1 MTQTIYY
8 RSADL
13 SRAEIDEQNRT
24 VIVAFSSE
32 QSVQRSFGLEVLS
45 HAPQDVDLS
54 FLASGRAPLLL
65 EHDRED
71 QIGVI
76 ERAAIDADGVGRAV
90 IRFSKGK
97 DGEEIFQDV
106 LDGVRTN
113 ISVGYTITGQRIEQ
127 DAMGNNI
134 VYCQWKPKEISIVS
148 IPADETVGVG
158 RSDDTIESQSINNN
172 ENGSHSVNDAIES
185 QSINNDEN
193 GSQSVNET
201 IGSHP
206 EQKTSDSQIANEVTT
221 EAEIADLTNTA
232 QRSEQS
238 IKGKNTMT
246 IETQFDADSIRS
258 AERARVSEITSIA
271 KRFDAEDVATQ
282 FVADG
287 RSVDEFRAAV
297 LEKMSKAPAVRSTA
311 TIGLTEKEA
320 EEFSLSRA
328 ISAVVSGD
336 WSEAGYEL
344 ECSRAAAKAQGKL
357 QTRSNIF
364 VPAEV
369 LTRAAGAN
377 AVTAAGNPSLV
388 NRTKVGFMD
397 VLFNNTIAQRLGVQ
411 YMTGLNGVIELP
423 KFTSAVQARF
433 VDEGQDGTIDAITS
447 GVVELKPRTL
457 VALAELTRSMVLNGT
472 AMEQRIQ
479 AQLQKAVATKIDA
492 AVFEA
497 ILAETGIAW
506 GTLGAGGLDYAA
518 IRGLIKDVEV
528 ANALNDMA
536 MFAFDPLVGN
546 ALATT
551 VKDTNTAG
559 IYLRADDGSVAGYQ
573 TASSNHVGSNII
585 FGDFSNVTVGNW
597 STLELAIDDSTK
609 FASGGFLL
617 RAITDIDVAVT
628 RPEAFAGYKN
638 VL

>member
-1 MTQTIYY
+1 MSQIYY
-8 RSADL
+8 RSAQL
-13 SRAEIDEQNRT
+13 SRAEADEQNRT
-24 VIVAFSSE
+24 IVVAFSS
-32 QSVQRSFGLEVLS
+32 QQAVQRSFGLEVLS
-45 HAPQDVDLS
+45 HDPQDVDLS

-65 EHDRED
+65 EHDREE
-71 QIGVI
+71 QIGVV
-76 ERAAIDADGVGRAV
+76 ERAAIEADGIGRAV
-90 IRFSKGK
+90 IRFSKSE

-127 DAMGNNI
+127 DANGNNI

-158 RSDDTIESQSINNN
+158 RSADETEGGSQDINKDESSRSQS
-172 ENGSHSVNDAIES
+172 EDA
-185 QSINNDEN
+185 NT
-193 GSQSVNET
+193 GSQS
-201 IGSHP
+201 
-206 EQKTSDSQIANEVTT
+206 EQKTSDSQIADEVTN
-221 EAEIADLTNTA
+221 EAEAQSLNEDA
-232 QRSEQS
+232 QRGATENNNNKG
-238 IKGKNTMT
+238 IKMT
-246 IETQFDADSIRS
+246 IETQFDADAIRS
-258 AERARVSEITSIA
+258 AERARVSEITSLA

-297 LEKMSKAPAVRSTA
+297 LDKMGKAPAVRATA

-320 EEFSLSRA
+320 EEFSLARA

-433 VDEGQDGTIDAITS
+433 VDEGEDGTIDAITS

-506 GTLGAGGLDYAA
+506 GTLGAGGVDYAA
-518 IRGLIKDVEV
+518 IRELIKDVEV

-536 MFAFDPLVGN
+536 MFAFNPIVGN

-573 TASSNHVGSNII
+573 TTSSNHVGSNII

>member
-1 MTQTIYY
+1 MNQTTYY

-24 VIVAFSSE
+24 IVVAFSSE

-65 EHDRED
+65 EHERED
-71 QIGVI
+71 QIGVV

-158 RSDDTIESQSINNN
+158 RAADEVATESQSINNN
-172 ENGSHSVNDAIES
+172 
-185 QSINNDEN
+185 EN

-201 IGSHP
+201 IGSQS
-206 EQKTSDSQIANEVTT
+206 EQTTSDSQIANEVTT

-232 QRSEQS
+232 QRSDQS

-297 LEKMSKAPAVRSTA
+297 LEKMSKAPAVRATA

-320 EEFSLSRA
+320 EEFSLARA

-369 LTRAAGAN
+369 LTRSAGAN

-457 VALAELTRSMVLNGT
+457 IALAELTRSMILNGT

-609 FASGGFLL
+609 FTSGGFLL

>member
-24 VIVAFSSE
+24 IVVAFSSE

-65 EHDRED
+65 EHDREE

-76 ERAAIDADGVGRAV
+76 ERAAIDADGIGRAV
-90 IRFSKGK
+90 IRFSKGE

-172 ENGSHSVNDAIES
+172 ENGS
-185 QSINNDEN
+185 
-193 GSQSVNET
+193 QSVNEASDSQIAQT
-201 IGSHP
+201 TSDSQIA
-206 EQKTSDSQIANEVTT
+206 QTTSDSQIANEVTT

-287 RSVDEFRAAV
+287 RSVDEFRAYV
-297 LEKMSKAPAVRSTA
+297 VEKMSKAPAVRSTA

-320 EEFSLSRA
+320 EEFILSRA

-423 KFTSAVQARF
+423 KFTGAVQARF
-433 VDEGQDGTIDAITS
+433 VDEGQDGTIDNIPS

-457 VALAELTRSMVLNGT
+457 IALAELTRSMILNGT

-492 AVFEA
+492 AVFDA

-609 FASGGFLL
+609 FTSGGFLL

>member
-1 MTQTIYY
+1 MSQIYY
-8 RSADL
+8 RSAQL
-13 SRAEIDEQNRT
+13 SRAEADEQNRT
-24 VIVAFSSE
+24 IVVAFSS
-32 QSVQRSFGLEVLS
+32 QQAVQRSFGLEVLS
-45 HAPQDVDLS
+45 HDPQDVDLS

-65 EHDRED
+65 EHDREE
-71 QIGVI
+71 QIGVV
-76 ERAAIDADGVGRAV
+76 ERAAIEADGIGRAV
-90 IRFSKGK
+90 IRFSKSE

-127 DAMGNNI
+127 DANGNNI

-158 RSDDTIESQSINNN
+158 RSADETEGGSQDINKDESSRSQS
-172 ENGSHSVNDAIES
+172 EDA
-185 QSINNDEN
+185 NT
-193 GSQSVNET
+193 GSQS
-201 IGSHP
+201 
-206 EQKTSDSQIANEVTT
+206 EQKTSDSQIADEVTN
-221 EAEIADLTNTA
+221 EAEAQSLNEDA
-232 QRSEQS
+232 QRGATENNNNKG
-238 IKGKNTMT
+238 IKMT
-246 IETQFDADSIRS
+246 IETQFDADAIRS
-258 AERARVSEITSIA
+258 AERARVSEITSLA

-297 LEKMSKAPAVRSTA
+297 LDKMGKAPAVRATA

-320 EEFSLSRA
+320 EEFSLARA

-377 AVTAAGNPSLV
+377 AVTAGGNPSLV

-506 GTLGAGGLDYAA
+506 GTLGAGGVDYAA
-518 IRGLIKDVEV
+518 IRELIKDVEV

>member
-24 VIVAFSSE
+24 IVVAFSSE

-65 EHDRED
+65 EHERED
-71 QIGVI
+71 QIGVV

-134 VYCQWKPKEISIVS
+134 VYCQWKPKEISVVS

-172 ENGSHSVNDAIES
+172 EPGSHSS
-185 QSINNDEN
+185 
-193 GSQSVNET
+193 NET
-201 IGSHP
+201 IGSQS
-206 EQKTSDSQIANEVTT
+206 EQTTSDSQVAQTTSDSQIANEVTT

-232 QRSEQS
+232 QRSDQS

-320 EEFSLSRA
+320 EEFSLARA

-433 VDEGQDGTIDAITS
+433 VDEGADGTIDAITS

-457 VALAELTRSMVLNGT
+457 VALAELTRSMILNGT

-573 TASSNHVGSNII
+573 TASSNHVGDNII

>member
-1 MTQTIYY
+1 MTQTTYY

-24 VIVAFSSE
+24 IVVAFSSE

-65 EHDRED
+65 EHERED
-71 QIGVI
+71 QIGVV

-158 RSDDTIESQSINNN
+158 RAEDEVATESQSINNN
-172 ENGSHSVNDAIES
+172 
-185 QSINNDEN
+185 EN

-201 IGSHP
+201 IGSQS
-206 EQKTSDSQIANEVTT
+206 EQTTSDSQIANEVTT

-232 QRSEQS
+232 QRSDQS

>member
-1 MTQTIYY
+1 MTQTTYY

-24 VIVAFSSE
+24 IVVAFSSE

-65 EHDRED
+65 EHERED
-71 QIGVI
+71 QIGVV

-158 RSDDTIESQSINNN
+158 RAADEVATESQSINKD
-172 ENGSHSVNDAIES
+172 ESSRS
-185 QSINNDEN
+185 QSEDANT
-193 GSQSVNET
+193 GSQS
-201 IGSHP
+201 
-206 EQKTSDSQIANEVTT
+206 EQTTSDSQIANEVTT

-232 QRSEQS
+232 QRSDQS

-258 AERARVSEITSIA
+258 AERARVSEITSLA

-328 ISAVVSGD
+328 ISAIVSGD

>member
-24 VIVAFSSE
+24 IVVAFSSE

-54 FLASGRAPLLL
+54 FLASGRAPLLV

-71 QIGVI
+71 QIGVV
-76 ERAAIDADGVGRAV
+76 ERAAIDADGIGRAV
-90 IRFSKGK
+90 IRFSKSE

-158 RSDDTIESQSINNN
+158 RAADEVATESQSINNN
-172 ENGSHSVNDAIES
+172 
-185 QSINNDEN
+185 EN

-201 IGSHP
+201 IGSQS
-206 EQKTSDSQIANEVTT
+206 EQTTSDSQIANEVTT

-232 QRSEQS
+232 QRSDQS

-369 LTRAAGAN
+369 LTRGAGAN

-423 KFTSAVQARF
+423 KFTSAAQARF
-433 VDEGQDGTIDAITS
+433 VDEGQDGDIDPITS

-497 ILAETGIAW
+497 ILAEPGIAW
-506 GTLGAGGLDYAA
+506 GILGAGGLDYAA
-518 IRGLIKDVEV
+518 IRERITLVEV

-536 MFAFDPLVGN
+536 MFAFSPIVGN
-546 ALATT
+546 KLATT

-573 TASSNHVGSNII
+573 TASSNHVGNNII

-628 RPEAFAGYKN
+628 RPEAFAGYTG
-638 VL
+638 VQ

>member
-1 MTQTIYY
+1 MNQTTYY

-24 VIVAFSSE
+24 IVVAFSSE

-65 EHDRED
+65 EHERED
-71 QIGVI
+71 QIGVV

-158 RSDDTIESQSINNN
+158 RAADEVATESQSINNN
-172 ENGSHSVNDAIES
+172 
-185 QSINNDEN
+185 EN

-201 IGSHP
+201 IGSQS
-206 EQKTSDSQIANEVTT
+206 EQTTSDSQIANEVTT

-232 QRSEQS
+232 QRSDQS

-297 LEKMSKAPAVRSTA
+297 LEKMSKAPAVRATA

-320 EEFSLSRA
+320 EEFSLARA

-457 VALAELTRSMVLNGT
+457 VALAELTRSMILNGT

-609 FASGGFLL
+609 FTSGGFLL

>member
-24 VIVAFSSE
+24 IVVAFSSE

-65 EHDRED
+65 EHERED
-71 QIGVI
+71 QIGVV
-76 ERAAIDADGVGRAV
+76 ESATIDQDKVGRAV

-97 DGEEIFQDV
+97 EGDEVFQDV
-106 LDGVRTN
+106 LDGIRSN
-113 ISVGYTITGQRIEQ
+113 ISVGYKITGQRIE
-127 DAMGNNI
+127 DTPNGKV
-134 VYCQWKPKEISIVS
+134 VYCQWKPVEISVVS
-148 IPADETVGVG
+148 IPADQTVGVG
-158 RSDDTIESQSINNN
+158 RAADEVAT
-172 ENGSHSVNDAIES
+172 ES
-185 QSINNDEN
+185 QSINNDEP
-193 GSQSVNET
+193 
-201 IGSHP
+201 GSHSSN
-206 EQKTSDSQIANEVTT
+206 EAGDSQIAQTTSDSQIAQTTSDSQIANEVTT

-232 QRSEQS
+232 QRSDQS

-423 KFTSAVQARF
+423 KFTGAVQARF
-433 VDEGQDGTIDAITS
+433 VDEGQDGTIDNIPS
-447 GVVELKPRTL
+447 GVVEMKPRTL
-457 VALAELTRSMVLNGT
+457 IALAELTRSMILNGT

-492 AVFEA
+492 AVFDA

-609 FASGGFLL
+609 FTSGGFLL

>member
-24 VIVAFSSE
+24 IVVAFSSE

-45 HAPQDVDLS
+45 HNPIDVDLS

-65 EHDRED
+65 EHERED
-71 QIGVI
+71 QIGVV
-76 ERAAIDADGVGRAV
+76 ESATIDQDKVGRAV

-148 IPADETVGVG
+148 IPADETVGIG
-158 RSDDTIESQSINNN
+158 RAADEVATESQSINNN
-172 ENGSHSVNDAIES
+172 
-185 QSINNDEN
+185 EN

-206 EQKTSDSQIANEVTT
+206 EQTTSDSQIANEVTT

-232 QRSEQS
+232 QRSDQS

-369 LTRAAGAN
+369 LTRAAGAA

-457 VALAELTRSMVLNGT
+457 VALAELTRSMILNGT

-497 ILAETGIAW
+497 ILTEPGIAW
-506 GTLGAGGLDYAA
+506 GTLSAGVLDYAA
-518 IRGLIKDVEV
+518 IRELIKNVEV

-536 MFAFDPLVGN
+536 MFAFNPTIGN
-546 ALATT
+546 ILATT

-609 FASGGFLL
+609 FTSGGFLL

-628 RPEAFAGYKN
+628 RPEAFAGYQTG
-638 VL
+638 L

>member
-1 MTQTIYY
+1 MTQTTYY

-24 VIVAFSSE
+24 IVVAFSSE

-65 EHDRED
+65 EHERED
-71 QIGVI
+71 QIGVV
-76 ERAAIDADGVGRAV
+76 ESATIDQDKVGRAV

-97 DGEEIFQDV
+97 EGDEVFQDV
-106 LDGVRTN
+106 LDGIRSN
-113 ISVGYTITGQRIEQ
+113 ISVGYKITGQRIE
-127 DAMGNNI
+127 DTPNGKV
-134 VYCQWKPKEISIVS
+134 VYCQWTPVEISVVS
-148 IPADETVGVG
+148 IPADQTVGVG

-172 ENGSHSVNDAIES
+172 ETGSHSSNEAGDS
-185 QSINNDEN
+185 QIAQTTSD
-193 GSQSVNET
+193 SQLAQT
-201 IGSHP
+201 
-206 EQKTSDSQIANEVTT
+206 TSDSQIANEVTT

-232 QRSEQS
+232 QRSDQS

-320 EEFSLSRA
+320 EEFSLARA

-433 VDEGQDGTIDAITS
+433 VDEGQDGTVDAITS
-447 GVVELKPRTL
+447 GHVELKPRTL

-479 AQLQKAVATKIDA
+479 AQLQKAVVIKIDA
-492 AVFEA
+492 AVFDA
-497 ILAETGIAW
+497 VLAETGIAW

-518 IRGLIKDVEV
+518 IRELIKDVEV

-536 MFAFDPLVGN
+536 MFAFNPIVGN

>member
-1 MTQTIYY
+1 MSQIYY
-8 RSADL
+8 RSAQL
-13 SRAEIDEQNRT
+13 SRAEADEQNRT
-24 VIVAFSSE
+24 IVVAFSS
-32 QSVQRSFGLEVLS
+32 QQAVQRSFGLEVLS
-45 HAPQDVDLS
+45 HDPQDVDLS

-65 EHDRED
+65 EHDREE
-71 QIGVI
+71 QIGVV
-76 ERAAIDADGVGRAV
+76 ERAAIEADGIGRAV
-90 IRFSKGK
+90 IRFSKSE

-127 DAMGNNI
+127 DANGNNI

-158 RSDDTIESQSINNN
+158 RSADETEGGSQDINKDESSRSQS
-172 ENGSHSVNDAIES
+172 EDA
-185 QSINNDEN
+185 NT
-193 GSQSVNET
+193 GSQS
-201 IGSHP
+201 
-206 EQKTSDSQIANEVTT
+206 EQKTSDSQIADEVTN
-221 EAEIADLTNTA
+221 EAEAQSLNEDA
-232 QRSEQS
+232 QRGATENNNNKG
-238 IKGKNTMT
+238 IKMT
-246 IETQFDADSIRS
+246 IETQFDADAIRS
-258 AERARVSEITSIA
+258 AERARVSEITSLA

-297 LEKMSKAPAVRSTA
+297 LDKMGKAPAVRATA

-320 EEFSLSRA
+320 EEFSLARA

-377 AVTAAGNPSLV
+377 AVTAGGNPSLV

-506 GTLGAGGLDYAA
+506 GTLGAGGVDYAA
-518 IRGLIKDVEV
+518 IRELIKDVEV

-536 MFAFDPLVGN
+536 MFAFNPIVGN
-546 ALATT
+546 TLATT

>member
-24 VIVAFSSE
+24 IVVAFSSE

-65 EHDRED
+65 EHERED
-71 QIGVI
+71 QIGVV

-158 RSDDTIESQSINNN
+158 RAADEVATESQSINNN
-172 ENGSHSVNDAIES
+172 
-185 QSINNDEN
+185 EN

-201 IGSHP
+201 IGSQS
-206 EQKTSDSQIANEVTT
+206 EQTTSDSQIANEVTT

-232 QRSEQS
+232 QRSDQS

-492 AVFEA
+492 AVFDA

-609 FASGGFLL
+609 FTSGGFLL

>member
-1 MTQTIYY
+1 MTQTTYY

-24 VIVAFSSE
+24 IVVAFSSE

-65 EHDRED
+65 EHERED
-71 QIGVI
+71 QIGVV

-158 RSDDTIESQSINNN
+158 RASDEVATESQSINNN
-172 ENGSHSVNDAIES
+172 
-185 QSINNDEN
+185 EN

-201 IGSHP
+201 IGSQS
-206 EQKTSDSQIANEVTT
+206 EQTTSDSQIANEVTT

-232 QRSEQS
+232 QRSDQS

-287 RSVDEFRAAV
+287 RSVDEFRAYV
-297 LEKMSKAPAVRSTA
+297 VEKMSKAPAVRSTA

-423 KFTSAVQARF
+423 KFTGAVQARF
-433 VDEGQDGTIDAITS
+433 VDEGEDGTIDNIPS

-457 VALAELTRSMVLNGT
+457 IALAELTRSMILNGT

-492 AVFEA
+492 AVFDA

-609 FASGGFLL
+609 FTSGGFLL

>member
-24 VIVAFSSE
+24 IVVAFSSE
-32 QSVQRSFGLEVLS
+32 QSVKRSFGLEVLS
-45 HAPQDVDLS
+45 HNPIDVDLS

-71 QIGVI
+71 QIGVV
-76 ERAAIDADGVGRAV
+76 ESATIDQDKVGRAV

-97 DGEEIFQDV
+97 EGDEVFRDV
-106 LDGVRTN
+106 LDGIRSN
-113 ISVGYTITGQRIEQ
+113 ISVGYKITGQRIE
-127 DAMGNNI
+127 DTPNGKV
-134 VYCQWKPKEISIVS
+134 VYCQWTPVEISVVS
-148 IPADETVGVG
+148 IPADQTVGVG

-172 ENGSHSVNDAIES
+172 ENGS
-185 QSINNDEN
+185 
-193 GSQSVNET
+193 QSVNEEGDSQIAQT
-201 IGSHP
+201 TSDSQIA
-206 EQKTSDSQIANEVTT
+206 QTTSDSQIANEVTT

-232 QRSEQS
+232 QRSDQS

-287 RSVDEFRAAV
+287 RSVDEFRAYV
-297 LEKMSKAPAVRSTA
+297 VEKMSKAPAVRSTA

-369 LTRAAGAN
+369 LTRAAGDN

-433 VDEGQDGTIDAITS
+433 VDEGQDGPIDAITS

-479 AQLQKAVATKIDA
+479 AQLQKAVATKIDF

-518 IRGLIKDVEV
+518 IRSLILNVEV

-536 MFAFDPLVGN
+536 MFAFNPIIGN
-546 ALATT
+546 TLATT

-573 TASSNHVGSNII
+573 TASSNHVGNHII

-609 FASGGFLL
+609 FTSGGFLL

-628 RPEAFAGYKN
+628 RPEAFSGYRDIQ
-638 VL
+638 

>member
-1 MTQTIYY
+1 MSQIYY
-8 RSADL
+8 RSAQL
-13 SRAEIDEQNRT
+13 SRAEADEQNRT

-32 QSVQRSFGLEVLS
+32 RSVQRSFGLEVLS
-45 HAPQDVDLS
+45 HDPQDVDLS

-65 EHDRED
+65 EHERED
-71 QIGVI
+71 QIGVV
-76 ERAAIDADGVGRAV
+76 ESATIDQDKVGRAV

-97 DGEEIFQDV
+97 EGDEVFQDV
-106 LDGVRTN
+106 LDGIRSN
-113 ISVGYTITGQRIEQ
+113 ISVGYKITGQRIEQ

-134 VYCQWKPKEISIVS
+134 VYCQWTPVEISVVS
-148 IPADETVGVG
+148 IPADQTVGVG

-172 ENGSHSVNDAIES
+172 ENGS
-185 QSINNDEN
+185 
-193 GSQSVNET
+193 QSVNET

-206 EQKTSDSQIANEVTT
+206 EQTTSDSQIANEVTT

-287 RSVDEFRAAV
+287 RSVDEFRAYV
-297 LEKMSKAPAVRSTA
+297 VEKMSKAPAVRSTA

-357 QTRSNIF
+357 QTRANIF

-369 LTRAAGAN
+369 LSRAAGAN

-411 YMTGLNGVIELP
+411 YMTGINGVIELP
-423 KFTSAVQARF
+423 KFTDAVQARF
-433 VDEGQDGTIDAITS
+433 VDEGQDGTIDNIHS

-457 VALAELTRSMVLNGT
+457 IALAELTRSMILNGT

-536 MFAFDPLVGN
+536 MFAFNPLVGN

>member
-24 VIVAFSSE
+24 IVVAFSSE

-65 EHDRED
+65 EHDREE

-90 IRFSKGK
+90 IRFSKGE

-172 ENGSHSVNDAIES
+172 ENGS
-185 QSINNDEN
+185 
-193 GSQSVNET
+193 QSVNET
-201 IGSHP
+201 IGSQS
-206 EQKTSDSQIANEVTT
+206 EQKTGDSQIADEVTT
-221 EAEIADLTNTA
+221 DNEVADLTNTA

-423 KFTSAVQARF
+423 KFTGAVQARF
-433 VDEGQDGTIDAITS
+433 VDEGQDGTIDNIPS

-457 VALAELTRSMVLNGT
+457 IALAELTRSMILNGT

-559 IYLRADDGSVAGYQ
+559 IYLRADDSSVAGYQ

-609 FASGGFLL
+609 FTSGGFLL

>member
-24 VIVAFSSE
+24 IVVAFSSE

-65 EHDRED
+65 EHDREE

-76 ERAAIDADGVGRAV
+76 ERAAIDADGVGRAA

-97 DGEEIFQDV
+97 DGDEIFQDV

-172 ENGSHSVNDAIES
+172 ENGS
-185 QSINNDEN
+185 
-193 GSQSVNET
+193 QSVNET
-201 IGSHP
+201 IGSQS
-206 EQKTSDSQIANEVTT
+206 EQKTGDSQIANEVTNDN
-221 EAEIADLTNTA
+221 EVADLTNTA

-457 VALAELTRSMVLNGT
+457 IALAELTRSMILNGT

-609 FASGGFLL
+609 FTSGGFLL

>member
-1 MTQTIYY
+1 MTQTTYY

-24 VIVAFSSE
+24 IVVAFSSE

-45 HAPQDVDLS
+45 HNPIDVDLS

-65 EHDRED
+65 EHERED
-71 QIGVI
+71 QIGVV

-158 RSDDTIESQSINNN
+158 RAADEVATESQSINKD
-172 ENGSHSVNDAIES
+172 ESSRS
-185 QSINNDEN
+185 QSEDANT
-193 GSQSVNET
+193 GSQS
-201 IGSHP
+201 
-206 EQKTSDSQIANEVTT
+206 EQTTSDSQIANEVTT

-232 QRSEQS
+232 QRSDQS

-258 AERARVSEITSIA
+258 AERARVSEITSLA

-328 ISAVVSGD
+328 ISAIVSGD

-369 LTRAAGAN
+369 LTRSAGAN

>member
-24 VIVAFSSE
+24 IVVAFSSE

-65 EHDRED
+65 EHDREE

-76 ERAAIDADGVGRAV
+76 ERAAIDADGIGRAV
-90 IRFSKGK
+90 IRFSKGE

-172 ENGSHSVNDAIES
+172 ENGS
-185 QSINNDEN
+185 
-193 GSQSVNET
+193 QSVNEASDSQIAQT
-201 IGSHP
+201 TSDSQIA
-206 EQKTSDSQIANEVTT
+206 QTTSDSQIANEVTT

-232 QRSEQS
+232 QRSDQS

-423 KFTSAVQARF
+423 KFTGAVQARF
-433 VDEGQDGTIDAITS
+433 VDEGQDGTIDNIPS

-457 VALAELTRSMVLNGT
+457 IALAELTRSMILNGT

-492 AVFEA
+492 AVFDA

-609 FASGGFLL
+609 FTSGGFLL

>member
-1 MTQTIYY
+1 MSNILY
-8 RSADL
+8 RSAQFT
-13 SRAEIDEQNRT
+13 RADVDEQNRT

-45 HAPQDVDLS
+45 HNQVDVDLS

-65 EHDRED
+65 EHERED
-71 QIGVI
+71 QIGVV
-76 ERAAIDADGVGRAV
+76 ERAWIDADNVGRAV
-90 IRFSKGK
+90 IRFSKST
-97 DGEEIFQDV
+97 DGDEVFQDV

-113 ISVGYTITGQRIEQ
+113 ISVGYSITGQRIEQ
-127 DAMGNNI
+127 DANGNNI
-134 VYCQWKPKEISIVS
+134 VFCQWKPKEISVVS

-158 RSDDTIESQSINNN
+158 RSADETEGGSLDINTF
-172 ENGSHSVNDAIES
+172 EPGSHSSDEARDSQVAQTEAVGSPDEKNEVAKNDTGVNSSNDA
-185 QSINNDEN
+185 QRGAPNNN
-193 GSQSVNET
+193 NNKG
-201 IGSHP
+201 
-206 EQKTSDSQIANEVTT
+206 
-221 EAEIADLTNTA
+221 
-232 QRSEQS
+232 
-238 IKGKNTMT
+238 IKMT
-246 IETQFDADSIRS
+246 IETQFDADAIRS
-258 AERARVSEITSIA
+258 AERARVSEITSLA

-297 LEKMSKAPAVRSTA
+297 LDKMGKAPAVRSTA

-320 EEFSLSRA
+320 EEFSLARA

-506 GTLGAGGLDYAA
+506 GTLGAGGVDYAA
-518 IRGLIKDVEV
+518 IRELIKDVEV

-536 MFAFDPLVGN
+536 MFAFNPIVGN

>member
-24 VIVAFSSE
+24 IVVAFSSE

-54 FLASGRAPLLL
+54 FLASGRAPLLV

-71 QIGVI
+71 QIGVV

-90 IRFSKGK
+90 IRFSKSE

-158 RSDDTIESQSINNN
+158 RAADEVATESQSINNN
-172 ENGSHSVNDAIES
+172 
-185 QSINNDEN
+185 EN

-201 IGSHP
+201 IGSQS
-206 EQKTSDSQIANEVTT
+206 EQTTSDSQIANEVTT

-232 QRSEQS
+232 QRSDQS

-369 LTRAAGAN
+369 LTRGAGAN

-423 KFTSAVQARF
+423 KFTSAAQARF

-479 AQLQKAVATKIDA
+479 AQLQKAVATKIDY

-506 GTLGAGGLDYAA
+506 RALGAGGLDYAA
-518 IRGLIKDVEV
+518 IRELIMNVEV

-536 MFAFDPLVGN
+536 MFAFDPIIGN

-573 TASSNHVGSNII
+573 TASSNHVGNHII

-609 FASGGFLL
+609 FTSGGFLL

>member
-24 VIVAFSSE
+24 IVVAFSSE

-65 EHDRED
+65 EHERED
-71 QIGVI
+71 QIGVV

-148 IPADETVGVG
+148 IPADETVGIG
-158 RSDDTIESQSINNN
+158 RSDDELIESQELNKDESSRSQS
-172 ENGSHSVNDAIES
+172 EDELDSASHSA
-185 QSINNDEN
+185 
-193 GSQSVNET
+193 NET
-201 IGSHP
+201 
-206 EQKTSDSQIANEVTT
+206 TSDSQIANEVTT

-232 QRSEQS
+232 QRSDQS

-320 EEFSLSRA
+320 EEFSLARA

-433 VDEGQDGTIDAITS
+433 VDEGADGTIDAITS

-457 VALAELTRSMVLNGT
+457 VALAELTRSMILNGT

-492 AVFEA
+492 AVFDA

>member
-24 VIVAFSSE
+24 IVVAFSSE

-65 EHDRED
+65 EHDREE

-76 ERAAIDADGVGRAV
+76 ERAAIDADGIGRAV
-90 IRFSKGK
+90 IRFSKGE

-172 ENGSHSVNDAIES
+172 ENGS
-185 QSINNDEN
+185 
-193 GSQSVNET
+193 QSVNEASDSQIAQT
-201 IGSHP
+201 TSDSQIA
-206 EQKTSDSQIANEVTT
+206 QTTSDSQIANEVTT

-232 QRSEQS
+232 QRSDQS

-287 RSVDEFRAAV
+287 RSVDEFRAYV
-297 LEKMSKAPAVRSTA
+297 VEKMSKAPAVRSTA

-328 ISAVVSGD
+328 ISAVVSGG

-423 KFTSAVQARF
+423 KFTGAVQARF
-433 VDEGQDGTIDAITS
+433 VDEGQDGTIDNIPS

-457 VALAELTRSMVLNGT
+457 IALAELTRSMILNGT

-492 AVFEA
+492 AVFDA

-609 FASGGFLL
+609 FTSGGFLL

>member
-24 VIVAFSSE
+24 IVVAFSSE

-45 HAPQDVDLS
+45 HNPIDVDLS

-65 EHDRED
+65 EHDREE
-71 QIGVI
+71 QIGVV
-76 ERAAIDADGVGRAV
+76 ESATIDQDKVGRAV
-90 IRFSKGK
+90 IRFSKGE

-148 IPADETVGVG
+148 IPADETVGIG
-158 RSDDTIESQSINNN
+158 RAADEVATESQSINNN
-172 ENGSHSVNDAIES
+172 ENGSHP
-185 QSINNDEN
+185 
-193 GSQSVNET
+193 VNET

-206 EQKTSDSQIANEVTT
+206 EQTTSDSQIANEVTT

-369 LTRAAGAN
+369 LTRAAGTN

-433 VDEGQDGTIDAITS
+433 VDEGQDGPIDNITS

-492 AVFEA
+492 AVFET
-497 ILAETGIAW
+497 ILSETGIAW
-506 GTLGAGGLDYAA
+506 GNLINGLDYAA
-518 IRGLIKDVEV
+518 IRELIKNVEV

-536 MFAFDPLVGN
+536 MFAFNPIIGN

-609 FASGGFLL
+609 FTSGGFLL

>member
-24 VIVAFSSE
+24 IVVAFSSE

-45 HAPQDVDLS
+45 HNPIDVDLS

-65 EHDRED
+65 EHERED
-71 QIGVI
+71 QIGVV

-158 RSDDTIESQSINNN
+158 RSDDTNESQSINNN
-172 ENGSHSVNDAIES
+172 
-185 QSINNDEN
+185 EN

-201 IGSHP
+201 IGSQS
-206 EQKTSDSQIANEVTT
+206 EQTTSDSQIANEVTT

-232 QRSEQS
+232 QRSDQS

-287 RSVDEFRAAV
+287 RSVDEFRAYV
-297 LEKMSKAPAVRSTA
+297 VEKMSKAPAVRATA

-423 KFTSAVQARF
+423 KFTGAVQARF
-433 VDEGQDGTIDAITS
+433 VDEGADGTIDNIPS

-457 VALAELTRSMVLNGT
+457 IALAELTRSMILNGT

-506 GTLGAGGLDYAA
+506 GTLGAGGVDYAA
-518 IRGLIKDVEV
+518 IRELIKDVEV

-609 FASGGFLL
+609 FTSGGFLL

>member
-1 MTQTIYY
+1 MSQIYY
-8 RSADL
+8 RSAQL
-13 SRAEIDEQNRT
+13 SRAEADEQNRT

-45 HAPQDVDLS
+45 HNPIDVDLS

-65 EHDRED
+65 EHERED
-71 QIGVI
+71 QIGVV
-76 ERAAIDADGVGRAV
+76 ESATIDQDKVGRAV

-97 DGEEIFQDV
+97 EGDEVFQDV
-106 LDGVRTN
+106 LDGIRSN
-113 ISVGYTITGQRIEQ
+113 ISVGYKITGQRIE
-127 DAMGNNI
+127 DTPNGKV
-134 VYCQWKPKEISIVS
+134 VYCQWTPVEISVVS
-148 IPADETVGVG
+148 IPADQTVGVG
-158 RSDDTIESQSINNN
+158 RAADEVATESQSINNN
-172 ENGSHSVNDAIES
+172 
-185 QSINNDEN
+185 EN

-201 IGSHP
+201 IGSQS
-206 EQKTSDSQIANEVTT
+206 EQTTSDSQIANEVTT

-232 QRSEQS
+232 QRSDQS

-311 TIGLTEKEA
+311 TIGLPDKEA
-320 EEFSLSRA
+320 QEYSLGRA
-328 ISAVVSGD
+328 IAALVSGD

-357 QTRSNIF
+357 QTRSNLF

-369 LTRAAGAN
+369 LTRSAGAN

-506 GTLGAGGLDYAA
+506 GTLGAGGVDYAA
-518 IRGLIKDVEV
+518 IRELIKDVEV

-536 MFAFDPLVGN
+536 MFAFNPIVGN

-597 STLELAIDDSTK
+597 STLELAIDDSAK